1 MALGYNPIGGHAGKI
16 ECTLYDRSDETPAF
30 DTITLYIF
38 DFAEDRVESEGS
50 VSFTNIN
57 LVLMEDHKGW
67 HKKFTCSLINSARIN
82 PFDMENAKN
91 IKELGRFV
99 NLIKTQPNKY
109 RLSIKY
115 RDGVNITRISDAML
129 LGSMFPE
136 ELLSNSSIGQAIRIE
151 FIDKYPSWIS
161 LESGASGHAII
172 PEAENDESPEYVFV
186 SETSDISSGNV
197 SILTFE

>member
-1 MALGYNPIGGHAGKI
+1 VD
-16 ECTLYDRSDETPAF
+16 TLERLNAHFMTEVMKPPAF

-91 IKELGRFV
+91 IRELGRFV

-151 FIDKYPSWIS
+151 FIDT
-161 LESGASGHAII
+161 I
-172 PEAENDESPEYVFV
+172 P
-186 SETSDISSGNV
+186 
-197 SILTFE
+197 ILDFTGIRCIWTCYNS